1 MHIILHIR
9 LTKEKVVH
17 LHKHVLILYII
28 LLNFNIFHY
37 LQEELRFQYGV
48 TGGEAKKKA
57 LAYIYKCKGT
67 LPQFSSMFEPN
78 KYILTNFSFL
88 GVRDV
93 SLENCILIVRGEGL
107 DEDKM
112 RRKMD
117 KILSSNP
124 GCLSC
129 FSSSGWCWSHI
140 STSIWI
146 LTYKFVL
153 FTCVFMFKKLYW
165 IPLLEVIGFCI
176 LIDFKI

>member
-1 MHIILHIR
+1 MVIKAMKRNTTFLNTRINSYLR
-9 LTKEKVVH
+9 LYH
-17 LHKHVLILYII
+17 LYSDPQLSK
-28 LLNFNIFHY
+28 FSKM
-37 LQEELRFQYGV
+37 EELRFQYGV

-78 KYILTNFSFL
+78 KYILMNFSFL

-124 GCLSC
+124 GCLSDH
-129 FSSSGWCWSHI
+129 FRRQYKPKDASGAYRCQ
-140 STSIWI
+140 
-146 LTYKFVL
+146 
-153 FTCVFMFKKLYW
+153 
-165 IPLLEVIGFCI
+165 
-176 LIDFKI
+176 

>member
-1 MHIILHIR
+1 MLAEEFITSLHTYILSFITTESRYKQR
-9 LTKEKVVH
+9 LVYDLSKGSGFIQGFRTRINSYLRLYH
-17 LHKHVLILYII
+17 LYSDPQLSK
-28 LLNFNIFHY
+28 FSKM
-37 LQEELRFQYGV
+37 EELRFQYGV

-124 GCLSC
+124 GCLSNNGTC
-129 FSSSGWCWSHI
+129 HLSE
-140 STSIWI
+140 
-146 LTYKFVL
+146 KFFAV
-153 FTCVFMFKKLYW
+153 V
-165 IPLLEVIGFCI
+165 
-176 LIDFKI
+176 KIF

>member
-1 MHIILHIR
+1 M
-9 LTKEKVVH
+9 ED
-17 LHKHVLILYII
+17 
-28 LLNFNIFHY
+28 
-37 LQEELRFQYGV
+37 LRFQYGV

-57 LAYIYKCKGT
+57 FAYIYKCK
-67 LPQFSSMFEPN
+67 
-78 KYILTNFSFL
+78 

-129 FSSSGWCWSHI
+129 FSSSG
-140 STSIWI
+140 
-146 LTYKFVL
+146 
-153 FTCVFMFKKLYW
+153 
-165 IPLLEVIGFCI
+165 
-176 LIDFKI
+176 

>member
-1 MHIILHIR
+1 M
-9 LTKEKVVH
+9 
-17 LHKHVLILYII
+17 
-28 LLNFNIFHY
+28 
-37 LQEELRFQYGV
+37 QEDLRFQYGV

-57 LAYIYKCKGT
+57 FAYIYKCKGT
-67 LPQFSSMFEPN
+67 LTQFSSMFEPN

-107 DEDKM
+107 NEDKM

-129 FSSSGWCWSHI
+129 FSSSG
-140 STSIWI
+140 
-146 LTYKFVL
+146 
-153 FTCVFMFKKLYW
+153 
-165 IPLLEVIGFCI
+165 
-176 LIDFKI
+176 